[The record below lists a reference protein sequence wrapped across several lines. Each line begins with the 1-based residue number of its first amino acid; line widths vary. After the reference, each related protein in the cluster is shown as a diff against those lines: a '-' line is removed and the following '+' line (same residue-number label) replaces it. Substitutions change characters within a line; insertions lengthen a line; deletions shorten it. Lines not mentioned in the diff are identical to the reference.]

1 MEKIIYYLND
11 NYEQCLSSGKIIE
24 NQHSVWDD
32 LFLWCENADVFLKTN
47 TEYNPKFLDYIEK
60 TKEEECPNV
69 VKVGRAKPWWG
80 KYDQIELAKKIN
92 SKEFSFE
99 LSKQLGLI
107 NHDGGIF
114 FGRDIEFKKN
124 YICKDI
130 YSFSGINTFIT
141 NIPETLKFLNMDSKY
156 LYEENLPRIA
166 DFGTSLMPDGKIFFS
181 ENIINKNFFYKGSF
195 VGQLEDKTHV
205 EQSLKP
211 VFKEIKKLG
220 WEDVI
225 QIDSIKYQ
233 KSTKTD
239 YYLLMEINARKSMGL
254 ISNLMKNK
262 INLNSPLAGWFIFN
276 KKDLR
281 VKTFTDCLLAIE
293 DDLLEKND
301 QKGVV
306 ITSSFHY
313 KFVHFLIFDDSK
325 KEINLRLMKL
335 WKKVSD
341 KRLPIEFIID
351 F

>member
-1 MEKIIYYLND
+1 
-11 NYEQCLSSGKIIE
+11 
-24 NQHSVWDD
+24 
-32 LFLWCENADVFLKTN
+32 
-47 TEYNPKFLDYIEK
+47 
-60 TKEEECPNV
+60 
-69 VKVGRAKPWWG
+69 
-80 KYDQIELAKKIN
+80 
-92 SKEFSFE
+92 
-99 LSKQLGLI
+99 
-107 NHDGGIF
+107 
-114 FGRDIEFKKN
+114 
-124 YICKDI
+124 
-130 YSFSGINTFIT
+130 
-141 NIPETLKFLNMDSKY
+141 
-156 LYEENLPRIA
+156 
-166 DFGTSLMPDGKIFFS
+166 
-181 ENIINKNFFYKGSF
+181 
-195 VGQLEDKTHV
+195 
-205 EQSLKP
+205 
-211 VFKEIKKLG
+211 
-220 WEDVI
+220 
-225 QIDSIKYQ
+225 
-233 KSTKTD
+233 
-239 YYLLMEINARKSMGL
+239 MEINARKSMGL